1 MANKRSMGLSL
12 KIIGMV
18 VILFLIVLGL
28 ITILVSK
35 RIKEGISEVQIANME
50 QSSGQFQELLDAV
63 FFDFSRQVSLLAR
76 RMDVLEA
83 YQTNDINSLEST
95 SLKSISQ
102 RAFDSL
108 DNPYEVF
115 FTDSRG
121 NILTG
126 YPNTRDVGSNVSD
139 FIFWKPISSQN
150 VQEFIEPY
158 PRPSDKSRFIN
169 FFASPIIIHEQ
180 FVGAMVVSLDMQSF
194 AEQYVLPMKYGESG
208 YVFICDDKGTVLAH
222 PDEATVGKDLS
233 DYFFISEMIN
243 SPDDSGMQYYE
254 WEGVMKYLFYQ
265 DSTMQPWIIA
275 SSISEDD
282 LLSLSI
288 QMRNQIII
296 ISMTSLLVLVFI
308 LILSIMLLV
317 GRPISRITNDLS
329 SGSSNLESASYQISS
344 SSQELSS
351 GSSELASSIEEI
363 TSSLEE
369 LQSVV
374 EMNTKNINQSELM
387 MKETTEG
394 TEKVTQRMGE
404 LKSAVNE
411 IGENSKKIVKI
422 IKVIEDIAFQTNI
435 LALNAAVE
443 AARAGD
449 AGRGFAVVADQVK
462 ELAHKSSEAAK
473 ETAVL
478 IEKALE
484 SADKGES
491 LGGEVMDVQSNTG
504 EMASKVGV
512 LLDEVNRAS
521 KEQMKGINQITQAIT
536 QTNSI
541 VQQTAASAEETAAA
555 SEELLSQAETLNDV
569 VNRLNVIVKGREE
582 QAESAVRRSAAEDSK
597 GKSSETKEEKKGKN
611 PKQDYHESGISLA
624 SAEEQIPLEEE
635 FSEF

>member
-1 MANKRSMGLSL
+1 MANKKSMGLSF

-35 RIKEGISEVQIANME
+35 RINDGISEVQISNME
-50 QSSGQFQELLDAV
+50 QSAQQYQSLLDEV
-63 FFDFSRQVSLLAR
+63 FLNLGR
-76 RMDVLEA
+76 RVQLVAQKNEVIQA
-83 YQTNDINSLEST
+83 YNENDE
-95 SLKSISQ
+95 
-102 RAFDSL
+102 DSL
-108 DNPYEVF
+108 QSLSRASYESVENSYEAF
-115 FTDSRG
+115 FTDSNG
-121 NILTG
+121 EILSS
-126 YPNTRDVGSNVSD
+126 YPNKERIGLDIADSD
-139 FIFWKPISSQN
+139 FWEPVSSLHKTSFISSYIYKN
-150 VQEFIEPY
+150 EKGVY
-158 PRPSDKSRFIN
+158 VLS
-169 FFASPIIIHEQ
+169 FASPVVINNRFSGI
-180 FVGAMVVSLDMQSF
+180 FVVELDMQSF
-194 AEQYVLPMKYGESG
+194 ADQYINPSKYGESG
-208 YVFICDDKGTVLAH
+208 YAFIFDDKGTLAAH
-222 PDEATVGKDLS
+222 RTEMGANISGEAWFQKIVKS
-233 DYFFISEMIN
+233 SEK
-243 SPDDSGMQYYE
+243 SGIEYYE
-254 WEGVMKYLFYQ
+254 KDGRMKYQFFHQL
-265 DSTMQPWIIA
+265 SSLPWYVSA
-275 SSISEDD
+275 SIDEND

-296 ISMTSLLVLVFI
+296 ISAVSLAVLVVI
-308 LILSIMLLV
+308 LILAIMLLV

-329 SGSSNLESASYQISS
+329 SGSNNLESASYQISS

-478 IEKALE
+478 IEKASE
-484 SADKGES
+484 SADRGES
-491 LGGEVMDVQSNTG
+491 LGGEVMEVQASAG
-504 EMASKVGV
+504 EMAAKVGV

-536 QTNSI
+536 QTNSV

-555 SEELLSQAETLNDV
+555 SEELLSQAEGLNDV
-569 VNRLNVIVKGREE
+569 VDRLNIIVKGRSDNATTTKRSASEGTKTVRTE
-582 QAESAVRRSAAEDSK
+582 NGESAVRTKILKTPKADLRSE
-597 GKSSETKEEKKGKN
+597 
-611 PKQDYHESGISLA
+611 ESGISLA

>member
-1 MANKRSMGLSL
+1 MEKKRSMGLSI

-18 VILFLIVLGL
+18 VILFILVLGL
-28 ITILVSK
+28 ITVLVSK

-50 QSSGQFQELLDAV
+50 QSSLQFRELLDEV
-63 FFDFSRQVSLLAR
+63 FRNISRRVNLVA
-76 RMDVLEA
+76 
-83 YQTNDINSLEST
+83 
-95 SLKSISQ
+95 Q
-102 RAFDSL
+102 RAVILDAFDEDDISALNNLSRDSYNSL
-108 DNPYEVF
+108 DNAYEVY
-115 FTDSRG
+115 FTNRRG
-121 NILTG
+121 TILAG
-126 YPNTRDVGSNVSD
+126 YPNTVNIGSNVTD
-139 FIFWKPISSQN
+139 LGFWQPVSSGSTN
-150 VQEFIEPY
+150 AYIDNY
-158 PRPSDKSRFIN
+158 PRTAEDGTSIVSFV
-169 FFASPIIIHEQ
+169 SPIILSGRFEGTI
-180 FVGAMVVSLDMQSF
+180 VLSLNFQSF
-194 AEQYVLPMKYGESG
+194 SEQYVLPMKYGESG
-208 YVFICDDKGTVLAH
+208 YAFICDDTGTMIAH
-222 PDEATVGKDLS
+222 PDEATVGKNLIDF
-233 DYFFISEMIN
+233 FFISEMIN
-243 SPDDSGMQYYE
+243 SPETRGMQYYE
-254 WEGVMKYLFYQ
+254 WQGHMKYLFYQ
-265 DSTMQPWIIA
+265 DSTVQPWFIA
-275 SSISEDD
+275 SSINEND

-296 ISMTSLLVLVFI
+296 ISLASLAVLIVI
-308 LILSIMLLV
+308 LILAIMLLV

-329 SGSSNLESASYQISS
+329 SGSNNLESASYQISS

-484 SADKGES
+484 SADRGES
-491 LGGEVMDVQSNTG
+491 LGGEVMEVQSNTG
-504 EMASKVGV
+504 EMAAKVGV

-536 QTNSI
+536 QTNSV

-555 SEELLSQAETLNDV
+555 SEELLSQAESLNDV
-569 VNRLNVIVKGREE
+569 VNSLNIIVKGREE
-582 QAESAVRRSAAEDSK
+582 NTEAAVRRSAAEDSR
-597 GKSSETKEEKKGKN
+597 GKFSGVKEEKEKKSKESN
-611 PKQDYHESGISLA
+611 RDYHESGISLA